1 MTVSLDKANM
11 GRFSIDRLI
20 ELLGTYSFHEQTQE
34 NLLQSFADLDDDA
47 DGFISKSEMEKYL
60 KTMGEGLSDDE
71 LNKFMELAIDP
82 DGPQDKIDIRKITEI
97 LLPKMVSTNMLAT
110 RGGQVNPEEDAEA
123 AVCEDEQAQ

>member
-1 MTVSLDKANM
+1 M
-11 GRFSIDRLI
+11 
-20 ELLGTYSFHEQTQE
+20 
-34 NLLQSFADLDDDA
+34 DDDA

-110 RGGQVNPEEDAEA
+110 RGGQINADEDPGAEVCQEEE
-123 AVCEDEQAQ
+123 E